1 MQHVKNKTRNSC
13 SIYKL
18 KAMFGNGCNAST
30 ALCDNELNSSCVVG
44 KFKENVKE
52 IHFTLSLL
60 QTSVGDNVDVCQ
72 AIQA

>member
-44 KFKENVKE
+44 KFKENVKK
-52 IHFTLSLL
+52 
-60 QTSVGDNVDVCQ
+60 D
-72 AIQA
+72 